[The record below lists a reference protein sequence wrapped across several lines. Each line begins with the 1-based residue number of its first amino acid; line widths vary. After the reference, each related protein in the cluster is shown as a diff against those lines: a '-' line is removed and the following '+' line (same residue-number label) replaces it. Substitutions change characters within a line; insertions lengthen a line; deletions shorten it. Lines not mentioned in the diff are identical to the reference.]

1 MAVKVKSRKASLND
15 QDESSRKRTKL
26 SNNKSKPDVKE
37 PESESDDDSE
47 DDVEINNSD
56 SDDSDSDDDDD
67 DDSHSEDELDQSE
80 DELDQDDEETSK
92 SIDDEDNEEKEGG
105 GENDENKQSSRENH
119 IEQRKLLNERK
130 LKRKSGNE
138 VQQIK
143 RIWEKLRV
151 KNPPMPKEVR
161 DKLCDEMWELAK
173 DVIGDLVL
181 KHDASRVVQTLIK
194 YCSKERRNIVT
205 QALKGH
211 FYVLATSSYG
221 KYLLIKLLHYGSKE
235 SRELILSELHGKL
248 RKLMRHREG
257 AYVVE
262 DLFVLYSTASQK
274 QQMIKEFWGSEYA
287 FFRNAGDNKTIK
299 DVCEDNAEK
308 RKLIASNLFGTIKAS
323 VEKGSTGF
331 QILHAAM
338 KEYIQIFEKDE
349 IREFIELLQDQIA
362 ELVHT
367 SEGSD
372 VACTL
377 IALATAKERKAI
389 LKGLKPHAQAL
400 ITNEH
405 GQTVLTTIF
414 MTVDDTVL
422 VSKTFANEYSEKIN
436 ELIINKFS
444 RRPFIYLLNG
454 FDKHYFSPLILKDL
468 LRYESLSTETSKKP
482 QLQRRKELLG
492 SFYKIFLNS
501 FIENSKKILNENL
514 GSQFIQEILLNNEL
528 ELTEE
533 LKELRLN
540 ALSVLIDS
548 VKGDVSIENHLIN
561 KPFNTRLLRSI
572 IQGGKWNNKE
582 KKIEKLPEEL
592 GLGSQFS
599 VKFTNEVFENDE
611 TLKQWIESP
620 ASFVVVALVDSF
632 NENKKDSASKDFL
645 KKLSKSK
652 KIIKQESENENKG
665 AQLLLK
671 LI

>member
-1 MAVKVKSRKASLND
+1 
-15 QDESSRKRTKL
+15 
-26 SNNKSKPDVKE
+26 
-37 PESESDDDSE
+37 
-47 DDVEINNSD
+47 
-56 SDDSDSDDDDD
+56 
-67 DDSHSEDELDQSE
+67 
-80 DELDQDDEETSK
+80 
-92 SIDDEDNEEKEGG
+92 
-105 GENDENKQSSRENH
+105 
-119 IEQRKLLNERK
+119 
-130 LKRKSGNE
+130 
-138 VQQIK
+138 
-143 RIWEKLRV
+143 
-151 KNPPMPKEVR
+151 
-161 DKLCDEMWELAK
+161 
-173 DVIGDLVL
+173 
-181 KHDASRVVQTLIK
+181 
-194 YCSKERRNIVT
+194 
-205 QALKGH
+205 
-211 FYVLATSSYG
+211 
-221 KYLLIKLLHYGSKE
+221 
-235 SRELILSELHGKL
+235 
-248 RKLMRHREG
+248 
-257 AYVVE
+257 
-262 DLFVLYSTASQK
+262 
-274 QQMIKEFWGSEYA
+274 
-287 FFRNAGDNKTIK
+287 
-299 DVCEDNAEK
+299 
-308 RKLIASNLFGTIKAS
+308 
-323 VEKGSTGF
+323 
-331 QILHAAM
+331 M